1 MSDAPTV
8 SEALAQVKP
17 KPKPRSQKRATI
29 EENLGAIYAKRDE
42 GCTWAEIAEGLGKAG
57 IVMSPAALRFAV
69 NAKKRDTKK
78 YPRARRSSVANRS
91 GTTDPPRDGSGDGTK
106 AESKDGPA
114 PPPPTNPPTPTK
126 PLPELAH
133 AAERNAGRKA

>member
-1 MSDAPTV
+1 MSDHLTV
-8 SEALAQVKP
+8 PEALAQVKP

-42 GCTWAEIAEGLGKAG
+42 GCTWAEIAEGLAKAG
-57 IVMSPAALRFAV
+57 VTISAAALRFAV

-78 YPRARRSSVANRS
+78 YPRARRSSVASNS
-91 GTTDPPRDGSGDGTK
+91 SATDPPSDSSGD
-106 AESKDGPA
+106 ESKDTRAAAPTPNPA
-114 PPPPTNPPTPTK
+114 PPTT
-126 PLPELAH
+126 LVPEFTH